1 MVGQTISHHRI
12 LATLG
17 SGGMG
22 GRQPLLLLGLG
33 AAYGRAGRLS
43 DAQAILDELNAPPA
57 GDYAAPMWVGDV
69 CLAMGRLD
77 DALDYFE
84 RAIDE
89 RNAILLRMGTS
100 PEYDA
105 LRGHPRFNE
114 LLRRVNLPVG

>member
-1 MVGQTISHHRI
+1 MYFT
-12 LATLG
+12 ATST
-17 SGGMG
+17 SGCQYVL
-22 GRQPLLLLGLG
+22 RRYRW
-33 AAYGRAGRLS
+33 A
-43 DAQAILDELNAPPA
+43 
-57 GDYAAPMWVGDV
+57 GDV